1 VASGQSLAVP
11 VGEWVCA
18 AQYVFRGS
26 VLEAGATNLTGVEAD
41 PRMAVVHVD
50 EVLMAPRTL
59 GDLTG
64 ADVTVYVAE
73 DRPVEPGENGV
84 FFGASWHYG
93 AHLGVV
99 EVGRTPADDGDLP
112 ALQDAVLNARLAQL
126 DDELLARLEASELVV
141 SGRVLEIAEAEDE
154 DDDEPADWDAPQ
166 WHTAELRVGR
176 ILKGSPPP
184 HIRVAFPLGGD
195 RTWEA
200 SPQYFAGQ
208 EGVWLLSKAEERPDH
223 YSALDPLD
231 FHAASDVER
240 ISTLLWIRPGRPH
253 TRGPAD

>member
-1 VASGQSLAVP
+1 MPSGQSLAVP
-11 VGEWVCA
+11 VNEWVHG
-18 AQYVFRGS
+18 AQYVFRGT
-26 VLEAGATNLTGVEAD
+26 VLEVGTNNLTGVESD
-41 PRMAVVHVD
+41 PRMAVVHVED
-50 EVLMAPRTL
+50 VLLAPRTL

-64 ADVTVYVAE
+64 SDVTVYVAE
-73 DRPVEPGENGV
+73 DHPVEPGENSV

-99 EVGRTPADDGDLP
+99 EVGRVAADDKDLP
-112 ALQDAVLNARLAQL
+112 SLQDVVLDARLAQL
-126 DDELLARLEASELVV
+126 DEELLARLDGAELVV
-141 SGRVLEIAEAEDE
+141 YGRVLQVADAEPEDE
-154 DDDEPADWDAPQ
+154 DEPADWDAPE
-166 WHTAELRVGR
+166 WHTAEVRVGR

-195 RTWEA
+195 RSWEA

-208 EGVWLLSKAEERPDH
+208 EGVWLLSRAEERPDH

-240 ISTLLWIRPGRPH
+240 ISTLLWIRPGRSH